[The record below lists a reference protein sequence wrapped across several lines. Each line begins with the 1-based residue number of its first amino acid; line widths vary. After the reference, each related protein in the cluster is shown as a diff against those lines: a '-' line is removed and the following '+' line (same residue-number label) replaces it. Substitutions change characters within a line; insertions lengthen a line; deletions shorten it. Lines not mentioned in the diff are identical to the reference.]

1 MPVQQK
7 SGLPTLQH
15 SSSACGGA
23 EPGGVEPGGVETGGA
38 ESEGARSGGD
48 EPGGSEPRGAEPEGV
63 EHGGAES
70 ESAESGGVASR
81 GAASS
86 GGPSGASLE
95 PLSPQRLREWLVWR
109 ARLRSGAAGGGA
121 TGDSGAGG
129 AGDIAGAGGT
139 GGTTAAGPGGARTR
153 GAGARGSG
161 AGASGAGAG
170 GTGTGG
176 AGAGGAGAGGTGSG
190 GAGAGGAGAVN
201 HGAGG
206 AGAGGARGAERSQ
219 VRILVYAHVGH
230 CRCAQSWASHCGGV
244 SSGLGFESRCIH
256 MRVRLGVQVEDCSD
270 AEEDPQSHIAPHR
283 RVRLVVVCA
292 VNPREAFHDQ
302 AGLLAGDRVVDVILR
317 HELPTVLHGVD
328 TARTLDQLPRPVG
341 DEALD
346 LLVHGGLRCL
356 PLPARQCLLH
366 RHHRDV
372 PAMFWECLVF
382 TSSTGTSITSLSSN
396 RSPADSSPSS
406 TPRTS
411 TTSLNA
417 SSSSWSS
424 ADSFADFSFAIGSSV
439 DFASV
444 DFSSANSFCTAL
456 PCRRRLLHSS
466 AEVLLV
472 ASAAGDAT
480 GASLE
485 PLSPQQLR
493 EWLVRRARLRSGATG
508 AGATAD
514 SGAEGARVTAG
525 AGGTGGT
532 AAAGP
537 RGARTRGTGA
547 AETGDGAGGIGAG
560 ASGAGA
566 RGTGAGG
573 AGAGGA
579 GAVNPRAGGAG
590 DGGACGTGAGGTVWP
605 RPYFVPLL
613 QQPASPLPAPSP
625 YTKQSG
631 SLTERGEPASC
642 PVSTVRTTRRV
653 PRLRPPPVPGT
664 HAMALRPSSVPLRV
678 PLPAP
683 PESSLPEVPD
693 PDSDRARAVRP
704 AVSRLLATAVT
715 DPSFES
721 AAASALVAELL
732 DFSAACRLDYASAL
746 GTDVLED
753 RQEDFECLAAVA
765 SRFASVLLAPEGDL
779 DAPDIPTPRSYAEAI
794 TGPYY
799 FQWQAAM
806 DAEMASWKSTGTYVN
821 EVHWPGTG

>member
-1 MPVQQK
+1 MLL
-7 SGLPTLQH
+7 G
-15 SSSACGGA
+15 
-23 EPGGVEPGGVETGGA
+23 
-38 ESEGARSGGD
+38 
-48 EPGGSEPRGAEPEGV
+48 
-63 EHGGAES
+63 
-70 ESAESGGVASR
+70 
-81 GAASS
+81 
-86 GGPSGASLE
+86 
-95 PLSPQRLREWLVWR
+95 RE
-109 ARLRSGAAGGGA
+109 
-121 TGDSGAGG
+121 
-129 AGDIAGAGGT
+129 
-139 GGTTAAGPGGARTR
+139 
-153 GAGARGSG
+153 
-161 AGASGAGAG
+161 
-170 GTGTGG
+170 
-176 AGAGGAGAGGTGSG
+176 
-190 GAGAGGAGAVN
+190 
-201 HGAGG
+201 
-206 AGAGGARGAERSQ
+206 
-219 VRILVYAHVGH
+219 
-230 CRCAQSWASHCGGV
+230 
-244 SSGLGFESRCIH
+244 
-256 MRVRLGVQVEDCSD
+256 
-270 AEEDPQSHIAPHR
+270 
-283 RVRLVVVCA
+283 
-292 VNPREAFHDQ
+292 
-302 AGLLAGDRVVDVILR
+302 
-317 HELPTVLHGVD
+317 
-328 TARTLDQLPRPVG
+328 
-341 DEALD
+341 
-346 LLVHGGLRCL
+346 
-356 PLPARQCLLH
+356 
-366 RHHRDV
+366 
-372 PAMFWECLVF
+372 ECLVF

-547 AETGDGAGGIGAG
+547 AETGGI
-560 ASGAGA
+560 
-566 RGTGAGG
+566 
-573 AGAGGA
+573 
-579 GAVNPRAGGAG
+579 G
-590 DGGACGTGAGGTVWP
+590 DGGTVDPTKPGAAGLEAMELEALALELQELELEALA
-605 RPYFVPLL
+605 REALELEELELL
-613 QQPASPLPAPSP
+613 TLGLEVLEMGVLVVL
-625 YTKQSG
+625 SG